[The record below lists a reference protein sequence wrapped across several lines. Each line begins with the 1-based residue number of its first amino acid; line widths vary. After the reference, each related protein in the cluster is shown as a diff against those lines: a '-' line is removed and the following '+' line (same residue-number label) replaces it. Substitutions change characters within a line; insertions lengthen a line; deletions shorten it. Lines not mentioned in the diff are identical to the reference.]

1 MFNLRAFFIQKQ
13 CQVAVLPLGT
23 GNDLA
28 RVLGWGSS
36 CDDDAHLP
44 QLLER
49 YESASTK
56 MLDRWSVM
64 VFEKTVAYKPRMSM
78 CHGFVT
84 MLNEFVALAD
94 YQLQAIIDTDELE
107 VVVQA
112 TETVGG
118 LIRDYL
124 AKIGENFG
132 EDEQM
137 QIRCEILR

>member
-1 MFNLRAFFIQKQ
+1 M
-13 CQVAVLPLGT
+13 LPLGT

-78 CHGFVT
+78 CHGVVT
-84 MLNEFVALAD
+84 MLDEFVHLAD
-94 YQLQAIIDTDELE
+94 FQLQAIIDTDDLE
-107 VVVQA
+107 TATAA
-112 TETVGG
+112 TEQVGD
-118 LIRDYL
+118 LIKEYVL
-124 AKIGENFG
+124 KVAENYAD
-132 EDEQM
+132 DEQI
-137 QIRCEILR
+137 QIRCDILR